1 MSVDSPQ
8 DFEAV
13 AAIFEALKNVPDF
26 GIEEVTALLKTHP
39 EILDKNKESIAN
51 SGFLKTIAN
60 DKIVR

>member
-13 AAIFEALKNVPDF
+13 AAIFEALKNTPNF
-26 GIEEVTALLKTHP
+26 SIEEVSTLLKNHP

-51 SGFLKTIAN
+51 IGFQKTIAN
-60 DKIVR
+60 DKIVK